1 MYIKTCGRLLLC
13 RGLFFI
19 CPKFERGE
27 NMEKQKELAL
37 EARREYYR
45 EWRKNNKEKVAEYN
59 RNYWLKKA
67 KEKEEVK

>member
-1 MYIKTCGRLLLC
+1 
-13 RGLFFI
+13 
-19 CPKFERGE
+19 
-27 NMEKQKELAL
+27 MEKEKELAL

-45 EWRKNNKEKVAEYN
+45 EWRKNNKEKIAEYN